1 MYRPPIEAPIDFHI
15 ALERAKTYYR
25 SSRHWKML
33 EGTPWENDAA
43 VFAADLMIDVQAYWL
58 DAIRAAFP
66 ELPPR
71 EGRDGNG

>member
-1 MYRPPIEAPIDFHI
+1 MYRPPIDFHT

-58 DAIRAAFP
+58 DAIREA
-66 ELPPR
+66 
-71 EGRDGNG
+71 DV